1 MYHNRWCNDVMI
13 IDIKYFEYSRVLTT
27 IIIHGYRH
35 ILTHKRAHN
44 VLYLYL
50 YRYIIYLHF
59 YSVIKVSANLV
70 TYFYTVSTQLMHLI
84 RHVCYMFEVNIDY
97 FWSFSVLFSCLML
110 FILYLSLNHCI
121 FSFCNNWISPAR
133 DQYSL

>member
-1 MYHNRWCNDVMI
+1 MFLMYHNRWCNDVMI

-97 FWSFSVLFSCLML
+97 F
-110 FILYLSLNHCI
+110 
-121 FSFCNNWISPAR
+121 
-133 DQYSL
+133 

>member
-44 VLYLYL
+44 VLYLYLYL

-97 FWSFSVLFSCLML
+97 F
-110 FILYLSLNHCI
+110 
-121 FSFCNNWISPAR
+121 
-133 DQYSL
+133 